1 MKHSTLNAL
10 QRELVALGSPEDQ
23 YVKKKINNVINWL
36 AAIVSAVVV
45 ARTAIKIKKAVGH
58 PNPEMWE

>member
-1 MKHSTLNAL
+1 M
-10 QRELVALGSPEDQ
+10 
-23 YVKKKINNVINWL
+23 KKKITNVINWL
-36 AAIVSAVVV
+36 AAIVSAAVV